1 MGLSGDEIMAGL
13 MRTFRRFASFNRLFP
28 PTAETW
34 QCVKYFIWEWL
45 EFYCGWWWWGGLSD
59 YDNYDDDDYELM
71 MLMCCLRGLAMAL
84 TVAARCMWSS
94 KGIVC
99 FIVYILYCILYIYIV
114 LWMNEYMLYCISY
127 ICIWLSQKLK
137 TDTISLSSLHLCT
150 WSEQRMF
157 VCRLVYMFV
166 CNSIV

>member
-1 MGLSGDEIMAGL
+1 MAGL

-99 FIVYILYCILYIYIV
+99 FIVYCILYIYIV

-137 TDTISLSSLHLCT
+137 TDTISLHFTLQSPPLHLKWT
-150 WSEQRMF
+150 TN
-157 VCRLVYMFV
+157 VCLSISLYV
-166 CNSIV
+166 CLSISLYVCL